1 MKHLAVIS
9 VIILSFFLCTGW
21 TWVNPFKSKAQ
32 EGNELYKTGKYD
44 EALKK
49 YTDAQVEDPNSVA
62 LYYNMGNTFYQKKEY
77 DRSIELYK
85 KSAEGEKDLAENSL
99 YNTGNACFR
108 MNKFEEAIKYYINA
122 LKINP
127 DDQDAK
133 YNLEMARK
141 KMKEQ
146 QNQDKQNQDK
156 QNQDKQNQDKQGKQD
171 DQDKQNQDKQNQDKQ
186 NQDKQNQDKQNQD
199 KQNQDKQNSDDEKI
213 SEQDARMLLNALE
226 EEEKQKRKDK
236 NNKEGL
242 FFGNIEKDW

>member
-1 MKHLAVIS
+1 MKNLAVIS

-32 EGNELYKTGKYD
+32 EGNELYKSGKYD

-77 DRSIELYK
+77 DRSIELYR
-85 KSAEGEKDLAENSL
+85 KSSEDSDENLAEHSL

-156 QNQDKQNQDKQGKQD
+156 QN
-171 DQDKQNQDKQNQDKQ
+171 
-186 NQDKQNQDKQNQD
+186 
-199 KQNQDKQNSDDEKI
+199 SDDEQI